1 MSMSNDEYLQTQS
14 QVMLLGALVRE
25 LPLEQFLERARRAS
39 NVGALFAPSHYIA
52 GEEKLELVIKLAE
65 KLRAFQAALP
75 SEAEAK
81 EIDERANRL
90 RERLGV

>member
-1 MSMSNDEYLQTQS
+1 MDNDEYLQTQS
-14 QVMLLGALVRE
+14 QIMLFGALVRG
-25 LPLEQFLERARRAS
+25 LPLEQFLERARRAE

-52 GEEKLELVIKLAE
+52 GSEKLDLVIKLAE

-75 SEAEAK
+75 SEDEAK
-81 EIDERANRL
+81 AMDERAQRL